1 MATAGSAVSTREQKW
16 DEFRDTV
23 QKVKGELSNKIQS
36 LTEALKEVEE
46 ISDECHKK
54 YNNKHLLESETT
66 TQRDLKQMAFTMKEL
81 LKAVAEDRT
90 IVFVGRTGSGKSSL
104 INALLRDDL
113 LPTGRCFTTMCTFE
127 VRPTPD
133 EMWSVK
139 DTDTETILS
148 KIKDKEEVKKFLDAL
163 VNEKTKEEREKQN
176 INCDSVILVNWPRDS
191 CSLPED
197 IVLVDTP
204 CLEENHHHFVFNYWK
219 KADMIVA
226 VMDFLV
232 PSLSDVSTVYPVQN
246 LNGTS

>member
-81 LKAVAEDRT
+81 LKAVAEDIT

-191 CSLPED
+191 GSLPED

-204 CLEENHHHFVFNYWK
+204 FLEENHHHFVFNYCK

-226 VMDFLV
+226 VMDFSA